1 MTTPHQST
9 PPTAPTPP
17 PHSAAIEAAAADWVT
32 RVDAGLTKEEQ
43 QIFQDWLS
51 ADPRH
56 ADAFDHFTEAWSV
69 FDRVQERGAASVI
82 LDRLAERARRSRKRR
97 VGTGIAAG
105 FALIA
110 GLFYLQWSGAAT
122 TPAERK
128 LAPMLQLNAP
138 VAANERMRKLPDG
151 SIAELNAGA
160 VISVQ
165 YSKES
170 RLVKLISGEAY
181 FRVEKDTA
189 RPFYVE
195 ANGVVVRAVGTA
207 FAVQVRPSAVE
218 VVVKEGSV
226 DVGRGSAANNDQG
239 KSVRVGANQR
249 VVFALLL
256 KPAKRNPV
264 AGATA
269 GSAAVPAPASEAA
282 PRVEEGAPPA
292 IVPAPAPALAPA
304 IAPEELS
311 DEELRSRLAWRIP
324 QIEFEGMPLS
334 EAVAVM
340 NRHNRL
346 QLRIEG
352 ARLGRYR
359 VGGTF
364 RSDNPEGFVRM
375 LVETEPDIVAESR
388 GDSEIVLRAAR

>member
-69 FDRVQERGAASVI
+69 FDRVQERGAASLI
-82 LDRLAERARRSRKRR
+82 LDRLAERTRRSRARR
-97 VGTGIAAG
+97 VRTGIAAG

-110 GLFYLQWSGAAT
+110 GLVYLQWPGVAT

-170 RLVKLISGEAY
+170 RLVKLVSGEAY
-181 FRVEKDTA
+181 FRVEKDSS

-239 KSVRVGANQR
+239 KAVRVGANQR
-249 VVFALLL
+249 VVFALLI

-264 AGATA
+264 AGPAV
-269 GSAAVPAPASEAA
+269 GSAAVPVPTPAAEAA
-282 PRVEEGAPPA
+282 PAVEDGAAPA
-292 IVPAPAPALAPA
+292 IASVAAPA

-311 DEELRSRLAWRIP
+311 DDELRSRLAWRIP

-334 EAVAVM
+334 EAVAVL

-352 ARLGRYR
+352 VRLGRYR

-388 GDSEIVLRAAR
+388 GDTEIVLRPAR

>member
-9 PPTAPTPP
+9 PPNPPAPP

-69 FDRVQERGAASVI
+69 FDRVQERGAASLI
-82 LDRLAERARRSRKRR
+82 LDRLAERTRRSRARR
-97 VGTGIAAG
+97 VRTGIAAG

-110 GLFYLQWSGAAT
+110 GLVYLQWPGVAT

-170 RLVKLISGEAY
+170 RLVKLVSGEAY
-181 FRVEKDTA
+181 FRVEKDSS

-239 KSVRVGANQR
+239 KAVRVGANQR
-249 VVFALLL
+249 VVFALLI

-264 AGATA
+264 AGPAA
-269 GSAAVPAPASEAA
+269 GSAAVPVPTPAAEAA
-282 PRVEEGAPPA
+282 PAVEDGAAPA
-292 IVPAPAPALAPA
+292 IASVAAPA

-311 DEELRSRLAWRIP
+311 DDELRSRLAWRIP

-334 EAVAVM
+334 EAVAVL

-388 GDSEIVLRAAR
+388 GDTEIVLRPAR

>member
-69 FDRVQERGAASVI
+69 FDRVQERGAASLI
-82 LDRLAERARRSRKRR
+82 LDRLAERTRRSRARR
-97 VGTGIAAG
+97 VRTGIAAG

-110 GLFYLQWSGAAT
+110 GLVYLQWPGVAT

-170 RLVKLISGEAY
+170 RLVKLVSGEAY
-181 FRVEKDTA
+181 FRVEKDSS

-195 ANGVVVRAVGTA
+195 ANGFVVRAVGTA

-218 VVVKEGSV
+218 VVVQEGSV

-239 KSVRVGANQR
+239 KSVRLGANQR
-249 VVFALLL
+249 KVFALLI

-264 AGATA
+264 AGQAA
-269 GSAAVPAPASEAA
+269 GPAAVPVPASEAA
-282 PRVEEGAPPA
+282 PSVAEDP
-292 IVPAPAPALAPA
+292 APA

-311 DEELRSRLAWRIP
+311 DDELRSRLAWRIP

-334 EAVAVM
+334 EAVAVL

-352 ARLGRYR
+352 VRLGRYR

-388 GDSEIVLRAAR
+388 GDTEIVLRPAR

>member
-69 FDRVQERGAASVI
+69 FDRVQERGVASLI
-82 LDRLAERARRSRKRR
+82 LDRLAERTRRSRARR
-97 VGTGIAAG
+97 VRAGIAAG

-110 GLFYLQWSGAAT
+110 GLVYLQWPGVAT
-122 TPAERK
+122 SPAERK
-128 LAPMLQLNAP
+128 FGPLIQINPP

-160 VISVQ
+160 EISVL
-165 YSKES
+165 YSTES
-170 RLVKLISGEAY
+170 RLVKLVSGEAY
-181 FRVEKDTA
+181 FRVEKDLS

-239 KSVRVGANQR
+239 KAVRLAAGQSK
-249 VVFALLL
+249 VFALLI
-256 KPAKRNPV
+256 KPAKRIPPV
-264 AGATA
+264 APSASPGTMAPEVPIGDELDA
-269 GSAAVPAPASEAA
+269 SSAASAPQ
-282 PRVEEGAPPA
+282 
-292 IVPAPAPALAPA
+292 
-304 IAPEELS
+304 ELTE
-311 DEELRSRLAWRIP
+311 EELRSRLAWRIP

-334 EAVAVM
+334 EAVAVL

-375 LVETEPDIVAESR
+375 LVETEPDIVAESH
-388 GDSEIVLRAAR
+388 GDTEIVLRPAR